1 MVMPLSPWHGDLKTP
16 ILAWRQRVTTEQ
28 AIVAPKYREPENAA
42 RAASFIRGS
51 AWQRDVAPVFNP
63 RCSHDDHILPRG
75 RDRSGLPAADESGVR
90 ADHCAGPCCT
100 RYQNRAGE
108 GSASYNNGACGKEGR
123 AAANRS
129 IV

>member
-42 RAASFIRGS
+42 EAASFIRGS

-63 RCSHDDHILPRG
+63 RCSHDDNILPRG
-75 RDRSGLPAADESGVR
+75 RDRPGLPAADEFSVR
-90 ADHCAGPCCT
+90 ADHRPAHACACCT
-100 RYQNRAGE
+100 NH
-108 GSASYNNGACGKEGR
+108 
-123 AAANRS
+123 AA
-129 IV
+129 VG